1 MNKTPPAKRLRTKPA
16 ETRREELMDAAQALF
31 LDQGFDATSVDE
43 IVKGAGVAKGTYYT
57 YFKTKDEV
65 LSALRERFIGSFQ
78 ECLEAALDQRP
89 ADDWAGRLDAWIDA
103 AVNAYLDQLAL
114 HDLVFHQFRPSTDR
128 LHQANPVTTH
138 LGALIEAGAQ
148 AGAWAAGRPP
158 RLAAAMVFSA
168 LHGAVDDSARPQP
181 GQVNRKDLIR
191 AVQTFCRMG
200 LQTTAR

>member
-1 MNKTPPAKRLRTKPA
+1 MNHTPPAKRLRTKPA

-43 IVKGAGVAKGTYYT
+43 IVKGAGVAKGTYYV

-78 ECLEAALDQRP
+78 ERLQAAVDKHP
-89 ADDWAGRLDAWIDA
+89 PGDWTGRLDAWIDA

-114 HDLVFHQFRPSTDR
+114 HDLVFQQLRPATDR

-138 LGALIEAGAQ
+138 LGALIEGGAQ
-148 AGAWAAGRPP
+148 AGAWAAGNP

-181 GQVNRKDLIR
+181 RKESRKTLIR
-191 AVQTFCRMG
+191 AVQSFCRMG